1 MNRAPADHHPRGKNI
16 NKMNNTAEDKTVAI
30 VSYIT
35 LIGWIIALILNSNQK
50 TKLGAFHLRQTLGLY
65 ITGMILWWI
74 PAVGWILNI
83 IVFIFW
89 LIGLINATQGEAKPV
104 PIIGDFYQEL
114 FKGIG

>member
-1 MNRAPADHHPRGKNI
+1 MN
-16 NKMNNTAEDKTVAI
+16 TTTEDKTVAI

-35 LIGWIIALILNSNQK
+35 FIGWIIALVLNSNQK

-74 PAVGWILNI
+74 PVVGWILNI
-83 IVFIFW
+83 VVFIFW
-89 LIGLINATQGEAKPV
+89 LIGLINATQGEVKPV
-104 PIIGDFYQEL
+104 PIVGDFYQEL